1 MKLKL
6 VKASQGVVWVRQ
18 GLLACR
24 QQPLGFIGLLGLF
37 ATTSLVMVVSLD
49 ELGAI
54 LLLMAAP
61 VMWMGFML
69 ATRRV
74 LTGERIT
81 PDVLIEAVRRPDT
94 PRRDF
99 ALLGAAY
106 VVAFLIARTL
116 AQWLGPDPD
125 ALDELVKHS
134 KDTAELMANPMMQ
147 QSLLTSLLMVLPV
160 TLLFWHTPALV
171 LWTHAKVGKALFFS
185 AVATWR
191 NIGAFA
197 VYGLCWGG
205 LFLAVATVAS
215 FIAAILPVPLLAN
228 ALVMA
233 AIMWVVAAFYASLY
247 FTVVDCF
254 EPHRPSEEASPV
266 DTTA

>member
-6 VKASQGVVWVRQ
+6 VKASQGLVWVRQ
-18 GLLACR
+18 GLLVCR
-24 QQPLGFIGLLGLF
+24 QQPLGYIGLLGLF
-37 ATTSLVMVVSLD
+37 ATLSFVMVMALD
-49 ELGAI
+49 EAGAI

-74 LTGERIT
+74 MTGERIT

-94 PRRDF
+94 PRREF

-106 VVAFLIARTL
+106 VLAFLIARTL
-116 AQWLGPDPD
+116 AQWLGPDPA
-125 ALDELVKHS
+125 ALDELVKNS

-147 QSLLTSLLMVLPV
+147 QSLLTSMLMVLPV
-160 TLLFWHTPALV
+160 SLLFWHTPALV
-171 LWTHAKVGKALFFS
+171 LWTHAKVGKAVFFS

-197 VYGLCWGG
+197 VYGLCWAG
-205 LFLAVATVAS
+205 LFIAVASVAS
-215 FIAAILPVPLLAN
+215 FVAVLLPVPVLAN

-254 EPHRPSEEASPV
+254 EPQQPEVPA
-266 DTTA
+266 DTLV

>member
-24 QQPLGFIGLLGLF
+24 QQPLGYIGLLGLF
-37 ATTSLVMVVSLD
+37 ATASLVMVVALD

-54 LLLMAAP
+54 LLLSAAP
-61 VMWMGFML
+61 VAWMGFML

-94 PRRDF
+94 PRRHF

-116 AQWLGPDPD
+116 AQWLGPDPE
-125 ALDELVKHS
+125 ALDQLIKNS
-134 KDTAELMANPMMQ
+134 KDTAELMSEPLMQ
-147 QSLLTSLLMVLPV
+147 QSLLTSMLLVLPV
-160 TLLFWHTPALV
+160 SLLFWHTPALV
-171 LWTHAKVGKALFFS
+171 LWTRATVGKALFFS
-185 AVATWR
+185 AIATWR

-205 LFLAVATVAS
+205 LFLAVASVAS
-215 FIAAILPVPLLAN
+215 FIAVLLPVPLLAN

-254 EPHRPSEEASPV
+254 EPHRPEDAGPSV
-266 DTTA
+266 DTTV

>member
-18 GLLACR
+18 GLLTCR
-24 QQPLGFIGLLGLF
+24 QQPLGYIGLLGLF
-37 ATTSLVMVVSLD
+37 ATVSFVMVVAFD
-49 ELGAI
+49 EVGAM
-54 LLLMAAP
+54 LLLMGAP

-94 PRRDF
+94 PRRNF
-99 ALLGAAY
+99 ALLGGAYAA
-106 VVAFLIARTL
+106 AFFIARAL
-116 AQWLGPDPD
+116 AQWLGPDPE

-147 QSLLTSLLMVLPV
+147 QSLLTSMLLMLPV
-160 TLLFWHTPALV
+160 SLLFWHTPALV
-171 LWTHAKVGKALFFS
+171 LWTRAKVGKALFFS

-197 VYGLCWGG
+197 VYGVCWAA
-205 LFLAVATVAS
+205 LFLAVASVAS
-215 FIAAILPVPLLAN
+215 FVAVLLPVPMLAN

-233 AIMWVVAAFYASLY
+233 AIMWVVSAFYASLY

-254 EPHRPSEEASPV
+254 EPQRPEGMV
-266 DTTA
+266 DTAA